1 MKKLLLYNKKIQHVI
16 LISRAI
22 CVVFTP
28 VTFAFTTAGNHMVSN
43 SILSECWENNHT
55 STVGSDRLLLSSD
68 QDIGTFVAAF
78 LCVCV
83 CARVWAR
90 ACVQTRVVCV
100 CPPCCDQIHH
110 FGHEPCPPL
119 HISGQHLQGG
129 KKIINDLISEIRGKG
144 RIWVT
149 PSFFLFFSCLRCEKS
164 WWYPNRHAR
173 MH

>member
-1 MKKLLLYNKKIQHVI
+1 MWLEVRKDTTTRELSKDSLCWWKIVTVQKKKIQHVI

-78 LCVCV
+78 LYVCVCV
-83 CARVWAR
+83 RVFE
-90 ACVQTRVVCV
+90 RVHVCRPGWYVCV
-100 CPPCCDQIHH
+100 HPAVTKFIILGMNPA
-110 FGHEPCPPL
+110 L
-119 HISGQHLQGG
+119 HYTSVDNICREG
-129 KKIINDLISEIRGKG
+129 KK
-144 RIWVT
+144 
-149 PSFFLFFSCLRCEKS
+149 
-164 WWYPNRHAR
+164 
-173 MH
+173 